1 MFIIIVRNQRPR
13 MAFCAQNVDS
23 IETCEHF
30 LEINDIKYANEFGN
44 EVIKI
49 KNSQYKLCCLHT
61 CEGLLQVRAAPKNTA
76 AKRNAHE
83 HKI

>member
-23 IETCEHF
+23 IEICDHF
-30 LEINDIKYANEFGN
+30 LEINDIKYANEFAN

-49 KNSQYKLCCLHT
+49 KNSYKLCCLHT
-61 CEGLLQVRAAPKNTA
+61 CEGLLKVRAAPKGLSQMLQANL
-76 AKRNAHE
+76 
-83 HKI
+83 